1 MVSTYYQQT
10 CGSNTARRRAIKDVN
25 INSNNSNQHV
35 TYNSNQHVTYSCV
48 VKRQICGIGPI
59 DEPYCIENLLRVTG
73 ASGGRALAGFGSK
86 RGAGVR
92 PVRAFLVPVSC
103 SG

>member
-25 INSNNSNQHV
+25 INSNS
-35 TYNSNQHVTYSCV
+35 SNQHVTYSCV